1 MNRLSTASEN
11 LKKTVRVRN
20 WYILFFLLFVGFS
33 FIFETTYRSNIKK
46 LVKESQNIQQ
56 TRFGKN
62 VEISLFKGKTLLW
75 NLRGETV
82 DFSDPERV
90 IFKNFIGENKQE
102 NYSVFSKTAILNM
115 KTNLISLLN
124 GVTVKKFSKTGK
136 LIETVKAKNA
146 YIDLNT
152 RKVWGTGRVI
162 IKRGNRLITG
172 YDYIYNIKEG
182 SFIILHDVA
191 TTIIEE

>member
-90 IFKNFIGENKQE
+90 IFKNFFGENKQE

>member
-11 LKKTVRVRN
+11 LKKTVKVRN

-90 IFKNFIGENKQE
+90 IFKNFFGENKQE

>member
-82 DFSDPERV
+82 DFSDSEKV

-162 IKRGNRLITG
+162 IKRGDRLITG

-182 SFIILHDVA
+182 SFIILRDVA

>member
-11 LKKTVRVRN
+11 LKKTVKVRN

-90 IFKNFIGENKQE
+90 IFRNFIGENKQE
-102 NYSVFSKTAILNM
+102 NYSVFSQTAILNM

-124 GVTVKKFSKTGK
+124 GVTVKKFSKSGK

-162 IKRGNRLITG
+162 IKRGHRLITG